1 MIRVAVNGAA
11 GRMGRL
17 IVKNVSEDEELQLVQ
32 AFDVA
37 RIGEDAG
44 EVAGVGRLNV
54 PIINASELGKLDA
67 DVVDVVIDFSVP
79 AGTLNVLR
87 AAKEKGVKAVVG
99 TTGFTQEQRE
109 EIEEISRD
117 IPVVLSPNFS
127 VGVNVFWKLIER
139 AAELLKGYD
148 VEIVEIHHRFK
159 RDAPSG
165 TALKAAEVI
174 KKVVG
179 DRETVFG
186 REGEALR
193 GDEIGVFAVR
203 GGDVVGEHTVYFIGM
218 GERVEITHRAQSREA
233 FSRGAIRAAKWIAGV
248 DRPGLYSMDDVLGL

>member
-1 MIRVAVNGAA
+1 MIKVAVNGAT

-17 IVKNVSEDEELQLVQ
+17 IVKNVSEDGQLELVQ
-32 AFDVA
+32 AFDVS

-44 EVAGVGRLNV
+44 EVAGVGKLGV
-54 PIINASELGKLDA
+54 AITSASDLEKLDA
-67 DVVDVVIDFSVP
+67 DIVIDFSVP
-79 AGTLNVLR
+79 DGALNVLR
-87 AAKEKGVKAVVG
+87 AAKDKGVKAVVG
-99 TTGFTQEQRE
+99 TTGFTQEQKE
-109 EIEEISRD
+109 EIEEISKD
-117 IPVVLSPNFS
+117 IPIVLSPNFS

-174 KKVVG
+174 KRVIG
-179 DRETVFG
+179 ERETVFG

-233 FSRGAIRAAKWIAGV
+233 FSRGAIRAARWIAEV
-248 DRPGLYSMDDVLGL
+248 DKPGMYSMDDVLGL

>member
-32 AFDVA
+32 AFDVS

-44 EVAGVGRLNV
+44 EVAGVGRLGV
-54 PIINASELGKLDA
+54 AIASASELEELDA
-67 DVVDVVIDFSVP
+67 DVVIDFSVP
-79 AGTLNVLR
+79 DGTLNVLR

-99 TTGFTQEQRE
+99 TTGFTQEQKE
-109 EIEEISRD
+109 EIEAISKS

-165 TALKAAEVI
+165 TALKAAEVVRSVI
-174 KKVVG
+174 GERV
-179 DRETVFG
+179 TVFG

-193 GDEIGVFAVR
+193 GDEIGIFAVR

-218 GERVEITHRAQSREA
+218 GERVEVTHRAQSREA
-233 FSRGAIRAAKWIAGV
+233 FSRGAIRAARWIAGV
-248 DRPGLYSMDDVLGL
+248 DEPGLYGMDDVLGL

>member
-32 AFDVA
+32 AFDVS

-44 EVAGVGRLNV
+44 EVAGVGRLGV
-54 PIINASELGKLDA
+54 AIASASELEKLDA
-67 DVVDVVIDFSVP
+67 DVVIDFSVP

-87 AAKEKGVKAVVG
+87 AAKEKGIKAVVG
-99 TTGFTQEQRE
+99 TTGFTQEQKE
-109 EIEEISRD
+109 EIEATSKS

-139 AAELLKGYD
+139 AAELLKEYD
-148 VEIVEIHHRFK
+148 VEIVELHHRFK

-174 KKVVG
+174 KNVIG

-193 GDEIGVFAVR
+193 ADEIGVFAVR

-218 GERVEITHRAQSREA
+218 GERVEVTHRAQSREA
-233 FSRGAIRAAKWIAGV
+233 FSRGAIRAARWIAGV
-248 DRPGLYSMDDVLGL
+248 DEPGLYSMDDVLGL